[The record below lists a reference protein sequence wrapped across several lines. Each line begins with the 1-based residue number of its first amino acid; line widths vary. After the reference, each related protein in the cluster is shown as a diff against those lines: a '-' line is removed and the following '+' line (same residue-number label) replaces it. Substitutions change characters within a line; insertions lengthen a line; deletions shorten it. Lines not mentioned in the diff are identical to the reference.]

1 MDVNNYV
8 RETERQPNNSKNY
21 KVLTK
26 APTITNSNL
35 VNQTINRFKKEQLI
49 NESIASGLKTN
60 LLEPHN
66 STYLQSSQRR
76 KPRLHCG
83 KLNKLSHI

>member
-1 MDVNNYV
+1 MVIMDVNNYV

-49 NESIASGLKTN
+49 NESIASGNESPRT
-60 LLEPHN
+60 
-66 STYLQSSQRR
+66 SQFYISPIFTKKKAQVALR
-76 KPRLHCG
+76 
-83 KLNKLSHI
+83 